1 MGYGQKVKKWFFE
14 EEDEDDDIYEEVE
27 IDTEEEPAKT
37 TSMFEKAKST
47 KTSDAVRDLC
57 VNKYNYL
64 FI

>member
-47 KTSDAVRDLC
+47 RPP
-57 VNKYNYL
+57 
-64 FI
+64 